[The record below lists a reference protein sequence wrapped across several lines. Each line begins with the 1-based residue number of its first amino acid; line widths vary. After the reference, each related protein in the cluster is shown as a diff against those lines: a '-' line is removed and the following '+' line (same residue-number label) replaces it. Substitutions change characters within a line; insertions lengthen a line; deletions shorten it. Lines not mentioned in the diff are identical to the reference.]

1 MNQTGNLFLMSIY
14 KGFESFLMSS
24 YGSMVKIYKFKCSKM
39 SALLSKMIKFKDY
52 LAKISLVFRFNSSR
66 TLSFSSTF
74 SWFMVSSMSGFS
86 FTVIF
91 EIF

>member
-24 YGSMVKIYKFKCSKM
+24 PMVKIYKFKCSKM

-52 LAKISLVFRFNSSR
+52 LSKIFLVFRFNSSR
-66 TLSFSSTF
+66 TLFFSSTF